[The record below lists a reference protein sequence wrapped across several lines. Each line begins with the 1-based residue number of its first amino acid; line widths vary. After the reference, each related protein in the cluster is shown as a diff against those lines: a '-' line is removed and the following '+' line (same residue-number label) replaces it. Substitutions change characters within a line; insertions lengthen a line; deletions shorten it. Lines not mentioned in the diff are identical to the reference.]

1 MRYFIA
7 YFTDN
12 EHVARSFGILDN
24 LEIGLGQFQD
34 RKTAQ
39 PSRDSWVVLQS

>member
-24 LEIGLGQFQD
+24 PEIGLG
-34 RKTAQ
+34 
-39 PSRDSWVVLQS
+39 